1 MPILTFNSIEELPEG
16 LKEFAKADDATGKF
30 TVNVVASSKLDEFR
44 TKNIELSKIVET
56 SGPVMARIREIAGD
70 DIDQFAKDLSGL
82 KDIAKRVKDGELKT
96 SDEIEQAVQ
105 DRIKAVRDGYEENAK
120 AQRIE
125 ATNFKQRA
133 ETLEQRLNRTR
144 ISGEVTTAVISP
156 LSGVRPEALPDI
168 LERAYRLF
176 KVEDEKIVPKQG
188 EATIYGADGAS
199 PMTASEWLAKL
210 REEAP
215 HFFKGNGGG
224 GASGGKEGDKFGGL
238 SKNDFDK
245 LSPLAKLQLANQ
257 ASQGRRS
264 Y

>member
-1 MPILTFNSIEELPEG
+1 MPILTFDSADQLPDG
-16 LKEFAKADDATGKF
+16 LKEFAKPDEQTGKI
-30 TVNVVASSKLDEFR
+30 TINVVASAKLDEFR
-44 TKNIELSKIVET
+44 AKNIELAKQVET
-56 SGPVMARIREIAGD
+56 TAPVLARIREIAGD
-70 DIDQFAKDLSGL
+70 DLDAFTSDLTGL

-125 ATNFKQRA
+125 ATTFKQRA
-133 ETLEQRLNRTR
+133 DALQQELNRTR
-144 ISGEVTTAVISP
+144 ISGQVTTAVIAP

-176 KVEDEKIVPKQG
+176 KIEDGKLVPKQG

-199 PMTASEWLAKL
+199 PMTPAEWLGKL
-210 REEAP
+210 REDAP

-224 GASGGKEGDKFGGL
+224 GAAGGKDGDKYGGL
-238 SKNDFDK
+238 TKGDYDK
-245 LSPLAKLQLANQ
+245 LSPLAKLQLANE
-257 ASQGRRS
+257 ANKNRRTA
-264 Y
+264 